1 MDSGSSTLQM
11 PPRLAGSISV
21 MTYSECFM
29 FKNKCKATGKQTNK
43 HLPKQKKNNST
54 NQTNSL
60 KHSIKQA
67 NSQSVKQR
75 MIQSY

>member
-43 HLPKQKKNNST
+43 HLPKQKKTIQPTKQIHSNIQLNK
-54 NQTNSL
+54 QTVNL
-60 KHSIKQA
+60 LNKE
-67 NSQSVKQR
+67 
-75 MIQSY
+75 